1 MHLSGGPLSWK
12 PLQSH
17 PVEDCFLL
25 NHTLPVA
32 PVTGFLPPLYAALF
46 CGPFF
51 LGDMAGASSVLTLR
65 LLTSGPCLLLWIQFL
80 LSTHDPQMSISW
92 LDSSL
97 ARIVLDSNFLD
108 VSRTSKLIWLKKA
121 MNLYQTPLK
130 NQQVNNCLC
139 LLFTSLCFVW
149 NCLPPNPGISSFLHV
164 KDLPLVI
171 ILSCYFSNLSFSAL
185 SHCHHINIICFSVS

>member
-12 PLQSH
+12 PLHSH

-97 ARIVLDSNFLD
+97 ARIVLDSNFFGCL
-108 VSRTSKLIWLKKA
+108 THIKINLIKESYESLPNSPQKPA
-121 MNLYQTPLK
+121 SEQLPLPSLYK
-130 NQQVNNCLC
+130 SVLC
-139 LLFTSLCFVW
+139 LKLFTPKSRSLL
-149 NCLPPNPGISSFLHV
+149 LPSYQRPTSGNYTFLLFL
-164 KDLPLVI
+164 KFIIFSPLPLP
-171 ILSCYFSNLSFSAL
+171 
-185 SHCHHINIICFSVS
+185 SH